1 MRQGA
6 VRPGCGE
13 GGIFVERMW
22 WRRTRQGSI
31 VHPIAIC
38 YECKSV
44 IPPQRRE
51 GEDRGE
57 VVFSHEHPLCFVVLV
72 AQREWRNA
80 VGNADEELVRIVANV
95 WSAGARED
103 EVERMVDSLLK
114 FKGEEDE

>member
-13 GGIFVERMW
+13 RGIFVERMW

-38 YECKSV
+38 YVCKSV
-44 IPPQRRE
+44 IPPQRKD

-57 VVFSHEHPLCFVVLV
+57 VVFSHEHPLRFVVLV

-95 WSAGARED
+95 WSAGAREE
-103 EVERMVDSLLK
+103 EVEIMVDSLLK